1 MTDDEQ
7 RPREFRRVSVRDLR
21 PPRAVDYVPTLRG
34 KVGILVAKVEAAA
47 NRADRERAAKLQQI
61 EDRLDD
67 IEAEHGPDVGPYAML
82 SERGGDEH
90 RGHADQRRTVRPR
103 AISDC
108 TRCRRFRRG

>member
-21 PPRAVDYVPTLRG
+21 PPRAVDHVPTLSG

-67 IEAEHGPDVGPYAML
+67 IEAAA
-82 SERGGDEH
+82 R
-90 RGHADQRRTVRPR
+90 ARRR
-103 AISDC
+103 AIRDAQ
-108 TRCRRFRRG
+108 RKGR